1 MVLHLGQGQQQR
13 VIGVA
18 SEARVDAGSGAHIP
32 DVHVGASITGLHL
45 AASLVHCEKT
55 LGVLASWLNAR
66 RMPLLTAAGRC
77 ELAGQVVVRGIQ
89 HRQDWFWRWVALHGW
104 HLECLEDQ
112 WAALAE
118 ESWDLATCSAVAE
131 EVLPDTGPE
140 LVVRVIRL
148 TFQRGEGTPES
159 SGAGAA
165 GSGGGG
171 GAESGRAQD
180 VWLCLGEE
188 AHKQWLGHLT
198 GAWHAARAAAVGS
211 ARERTGTTDL
221 QPGFLQS
228 PGVGA
233 NRTELSPF
241 IQRAAS
247 EGEDAFHDVY
257 LAPEEGGGWGEED
270 TEEDTEVVVS
280 VAPVKE
286 VAAAA
291 AEEDEEEGQEEAAQ
305 ARGMLYLQV
314 TVQCTASIEVT
325 APCAVARITDPVR
338 VEQAGGDLQLLAV
351 HVGGMC
357 VTLETPPA
365 ELAAFIVT
373 GAVRE
378 ILVQRAPAASA
389 EAGGAPCGVWRR
401 PQWLLAVVPTGRA
414 PPDDACAADERAENS
429 AKADPS
435 SENEQAVRLRF
446 TKGRGG
452 APGATTRLPECTLDL
467 QTVWKEAD
475 PGTPKGPGSRPL
487 GGLRCSCAAAAR
499 RRAVNA
505 AAVNAGTAEHRVAP
519 APAAMAALQ
528 AASVAAAHGAKG
540 EGEGG
545 GLCQL
550 ALSMCVRIRCAE
562 VRARM
567 RDAAGVPVGGA
578 YVADLRYTLTARI
591 NGTALIEG
599 RMQCLE
605 ISDTSAA
612 GVLYPVALTT
622 RDPGAD
628 AGKDADSAGGSP
640 VVMFTVENFTPLDL
654 SFGGFHSH
662 ISFRVTQARVTFL
675 MRFLAD
681 LWLRSRWTP
690 SNVQEPDPA
699 AAAATA
705 AAVAAAGQQ
714 QQSDADDD
722 PSAGKGDA
730 DDDPNAGKGDADDDP
745 SAGKGDADDDPS
757 AGKGDAAA
765 AAAAAIERE
774 AQEREAAS
782 AAILALTPLTKVE
795 VTVSALTLT
804 MPRNS
809 LQREEWT
816 VEVDRLEV
824 CNSFRKRVRYYPLQR
839 FHCQLAGARLLARA
853 GGGPAQEQMAMTD
866 TFDATITVQTPFG
879 PPRADP
885 SPAALRARP
894 ELMPPPKFWMDFVFE
909 KLRLELSDQHLQLI
923 CKVIRENFSERS
935 VHWAGAA
942 LPPIKQGPLHS
953 QEPPMGDFSAMLNTA
968 LGSTRGPSQDGA
980 KGDVPQPKRDL
991 LARMNQRYTFAVK
1004 ELVLQTSLAVAM
1016 MDPAPTPLARLTAVD
1031 FMVDFATLQTH
1042 NLAWEAVVA
1051 AHSLLQLTP
1060 SRRQPEA
1067 AGAQLVNGPPLV
1079 TCERPPRAAA
1089 PACRGE
1095 SAVPSPTG
1103 DVPEVDVAT
1112 EQGGEAA
1119 AAEDDRAEADGL
1131 AGMRAGQERGAGWGD
1146 TAGTEPLFFMDMF
1159 KTRGVL
1165 GNNLNLLLD
1174 FLNPEVSAEW
1184 GLLQGI
1190 LMWVANGTGAAD
1202 QPPRAPPGS
1211 SIVVVTYGAQD
1222 AAAQPPPGGLVCKV
1236 ALTPSCR
1243 FHFLAE
1249 DSWKD
1254 AGVAA
1259 SSLERSDSGSWADPA
1274 GASGFM
1280 AKADALVTFASFGR
1294 NRLLKVDTTNLGVM
1308 HRPGGK
1314 AQEAQIKEVLAPCN
1328 VVFTWKWTM
1337 LDPPGTAPAPCFREA
1352 EGQDSGVPASQQH
1365 LWVTKRP
1372 TWLRLR
1378 LEEMWRSQRPTWL
1391 RLRLEEMWR

>member
-1 MVLHLGQGQQQR
+1 M
-13 VIGVA
+13 
-18 SEARVDAGSGAHIP
+18 AHKTY
-32 DVHVGASITGLHL
+32 HASIT
-45 AASLVHCEKT
+45 AT
-55 LGVLASWLNAR
+55 
-66 RMPLLTAAGRC
+66 
-77 ELAGQVVVRGIQ
+77 I
-89 HRQDWFWRWVALHGW
+89 RQD
-104 HLECLEDQ
+104 DDTS
-112 WAALAE
+112 LAYLADGGRDG
-118 ESWDLATCSAVAE
+118 DLRPPPPSAV
-131 EVLPDTGPE
+131 
-140 LVVRVIRL
+140 
-148 TFQRGEGTPES
+148 
-159 SGAGAA
+159 
-165 GSGGGG
+165 
-171 GAESGRAQD
+171 
-180 VWLCLGEE
+180 
-188 AHKQWLGHLT
+188 
-198 GAWHAARAAAVGS
+198 
-211 ARERTGTTDL
+211 
-221 QPGFLQS
+221 
-228 PGVGA
+228 
-233 NRTELSPF
+233 
-241 IQRAAS
+241 
-247 EGEDAFHDVY
+247 
-257 LAPEEGGGWGEED
+257 
-270 TEEDTEVVVS
+270 
-280 VAPVKE
+280 
-286 VAAAA
+286 
-291 AEEDEEEGQEEAAQ
+291 
-305 ARGMLYLQV
+305 
-314 TVQCTASIEVT
+314 
-325 APCAVARITDPVR
+325 
-338 VEQAGGDLQLLAV
+338 
-351 HVGGMC
+351 
-357 VTLETPPA
+357 
-365 ELAAFIVT
+365 
-373 GAVRE
+373 
-378 ILVQRAPAASA
+378 
-389 EAGGAPCGVWRR
+389 
-401 PQWLLAVVPTGRA
+401 
-414 PPDDACAADERAENS
+414 
-429 AKADPS
+429 
-435 SENEQAVRLRF
+435 
-446 TKGRGG
+446 
-452 APGATTRLPECTLDL
+452 
-467 QTVWKEAD
+467 
-475 PGTPKGPGSRPL
+475 
-487 GGLRCSCAAAAR
+487 
-499 RRAVNA
+499 
-505 AAVNAGTAEHRVAP
+505 
-519 APAAMAALQ
+519 
-528 AASVAAAHGAKG
+528 
-540 EGEGG
+540 
-545 GLCQL
+545 
-550 ALSMCVRIRCAE
+550 
-562 VRARM
+562 
-567 RDAAGVPVGGA
+567 
-578 YVADLRYTLTARI
+578 
-591 NGTALIEG
+591 
-599 RMQCLE
+599 
-605 ISDTSAA
+605 
-612 GVLYPVALTT
+612 
-622 RDPGAD
+622 
-628 AGKDADSAGGSP
+628 
-640 VVMFTVENFTPLDL
+640 
-654 SFGGFHSH
+654 
-662 ISFRVTQARVTFL
+662 
-675 MRFLAD
+675 
-681 LWLRSRWTP
+681 
-690 SNVQEPDPA
+690 
-699 AAAATA
+699 
-705 AAVAAAGQQ
+705 
-714 QQSDADDD
+714 
-722 PSAGKGDA
+722 
-730 DDDPNAGKGDADDDP
+730 
-745 SAGKGDADDDPS
+745 GDADDDPS

-866 TFDATITVQTPFG
+866 TFDATIT
-879 PPRADP
+879 
-885 SPAALRARP
+885 
-894 ELMPPPKFWMDFVFE
+894 
-909 KLRLELSDQHLQLI
+909 HLQLI

-1365 LWVTKRP
+1365 LWVTK
-1372 TWLRLR
+1372 
-1378 LEEMWRSQRPTWL
+1378 
-1391 RLRLEEMWR
+1391 